1 MTKWRLRKVNWL
13 AQKGVQARRGI
24 VPISDLS
31 SNTRALPLYCSG
43 GRSSQACKMLTL
55 VALNQFTNR

>member
-1 MTKWRLRKVNWL
+1 MTNWRLRKVNWL
-13 AQKGVQARRGI
+13 AQIGVQARRGI

-31 SNTRALPLYCSG
+31 SNTPTLPLYYSG
-43 GRSSQACKMLTL
+43 GGSSQAGKMLTP